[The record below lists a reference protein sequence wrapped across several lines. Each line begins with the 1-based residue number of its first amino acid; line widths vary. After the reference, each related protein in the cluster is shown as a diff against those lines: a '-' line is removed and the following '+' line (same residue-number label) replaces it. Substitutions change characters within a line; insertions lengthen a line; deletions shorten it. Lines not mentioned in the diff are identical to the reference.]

1 VVFVFVV
8 SRECLMG
15 VPDVDGDRRSG
26 YRTVAATFGERSAY
40 WAFRVGLVA
49 FVGLLVLP
57 IVVGSPGVAYGM
69 AVACFAVVPAALAIV
84 RLGWEPDPA
93 GVASAL
99 HTTGLVFGGGLVPL
113 FLLIG
118 G

>member
-1 VVFVFVV
+1 V
-8 SRECLMG
+8 
-15 VPDVDGDRRSG
+15 
-26 YRTVAATFGERSAY
+26 
-40 WAFRVGLVA
+40 
-49 FVGLLVLP
+49 
-57 IVVGSPGVAYGM
+57 